1 MKKTIAKY
9 KKMCY
14 TTLVQYESGFEN
26 NPLSTADIGFF
37 VLSDIKQEEIM
48 AQKPKGV
55 TEVVWGIAE
64 PLANEFGYIL
74 WDVEFTREGSKRIL
88 RLTIDSEDGIGVDD
102 CEKMH
107 RAIDPLLD
115 EADPIE
121 EAYYLEVSSPGI
133 ERELRTDAHIE
144 YCVGADVEVRLYAP
158 RDGSKVFR
166 GELLP
171 LSENG
176 EVEIAVGDKKLSFE
190 RSAVAKIKIVF
201 EF

>member
-1 MKKTIAKY
+1 M
-9 KKMCY
+9 
-14 TTLVQYESGFEN
+14 
-26 NPLSTADIGFF
+26 
-37 VLSDIKQEEIM
+37 EEIM

-55 TEVVWGIAE
+55 TEIVRGLAE
-64 PLANEFGYIL
+64 PLAEEFGFIL
-74 WDVEFTREGSKRIL
+74 WDVEFVREGSKRIL
-88 RLTIDSEDGIGVDD
+88 RLTIDSEEGITVDD

-107 RAIDPLLD
+107 RAIDPVLD

-144 YCVGADVEVRLYAP
+144 YCIGADVEIRLYAP
-158 RDGSKVFR
+158 MNGSKVFR

-171 LSENG
+171 VG
-176 EVEIAVGDKKLSFE
+176 ESGEIEIANGTSKLTFE
-190 RSAVAKIKIVF
+190 RSAVAKIKTVF

>member
-1 MKKTIAKY
+1 
-9 KKMCY
+9 
-14 TTLVQYESGFEN
+14 
-26 NPLSTADIGFF
+26 
-37 VLSDIKQEEIM
+37 M

-55 TEVVWGIAE
+55 AEVVRALAE
-64 PLANEFGYIL
+64 PIADSFGYML
-74 WDVEFTREGSKRIL
+74 WDVEFAREGSKRIL
-88 RLTIDSEDGIGVDD
+88 RLTIDSEEGVGVDD

-107 RAIDPLLD
+107 RAIDPVLD

-133 ERELRTDAHIE
+133 ERELRTDEHID

-158 RDGSKVFR
+158 VNGSKVFR

-171 LSENG
+171 LAENG
-176 EVEIAVGDKKLSFE
+176 AVEILAGEQKLTFE
-190 RSAVAKIKIVF
+190 RASVAKIKTVF